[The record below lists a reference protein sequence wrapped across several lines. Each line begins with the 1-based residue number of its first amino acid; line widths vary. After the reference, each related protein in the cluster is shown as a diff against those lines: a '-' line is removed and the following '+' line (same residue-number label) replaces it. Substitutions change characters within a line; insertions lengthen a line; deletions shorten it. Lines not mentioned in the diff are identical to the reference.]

1 MISILKFLSFGA
13 WNTTLVNG
21 EASLLGISFGF
32 FVAFLLIKVIG
43 LWIFDHND
51 NSITNTFLEELI
63 VFLSRVLHVGLYFFG
78 AMLVSMTVNVN
89 LLATYFIIVSI
100 YFFVIGFIIV
110 ITERSKY
117 VYRSNKVYHD
127 FILNNFVKGKIYS
140 DSVKKSIKRINQ
152 SVNEYTAKSKF

>member
-43 LWIFDHND
+43 LWIFDLND
-51 NSITNTFLEELI
+51 NNLTQTFWEGLV
-63 VFLSRVLHVGLYFFG
+63 VFVSRVLHIGIYFFG
-78 AMLVSMTVNVN
+78 AMLISISGNVN
-89 LLATYFIIVSI
+89 LLAIYFILISV
-100 YFFVIGFIIV
+100 YFFVIGFSIV
-110 ITERSKY
+110 VTERSEY
-117 VYRSNKVYHD
+117 VYHVNEVYHD
-127 FILNNFVKGKIYS
+127 FILDNFVKGKIYPE
-140 DSVKKSIKRINQ
+140 SVKKSIKRINK